1 MKKNKKIEYAKT
13 ITKPITIT
21 FRGKDGKLIKFNAT
35 KCIKKPTK
43 IDFHKIN
50 KKVSASA
57 IRKKTYKRNK
67 FKCEYCGEIL
77 IPSQRR
83 IEKEIY
89 ERDSEMCYCDII
101 KEIDRLN
108 KKIRKLKNKLKEVK
122 NGRR

>member
-57 IRKKTYKRNK
+57 IRKKTYRKDK
-67 FKCEYCGEIL
+67 FRCEYCGEIL
-77 IPSQRR
+77 TPSQRK

-89 ERDSEMCYCDII
+89 ERDSEMCYCGII

-108 KKIRKLKNKLKEVK
+108 KKIKRLELKTKLK
-122 NGRR
+122 